1 MTLSKLKRLNKK
13 KWKHE
18 LRRKKKRID
27 TNEQS
32 RKSKIVNKRMRA
44 MMIQGRREHLAKR
57 RKELDYINSLK
68 AEVIEN
74 AN

>member
-1 MTLSKLKRLNKK
+1 MTLSRLKRANKK
-13 KWKHE
+13 HKHE
-18 LRRKKKRID
+18 QRRKHKRLESR
-27 TNEQS
+27 EQS
-32 RKSKIVNKRMRA
+32 RKDKIVNKRMRA

-57 RKELDYINSLK
+57 RKELDYVNGLK